1 MLKAHQVSEDPD
13 NQSLKKKVKYLFSQG
28 EVRVLYKNRSINIIL
43 EKNTSLIILQEDSL
57 TLQAEVMAINKAA
70 DQVKR

>member
-13 NQSLKKKVKYLFSQG
+13 NQSFKKKVKYLFSQG

-57 TLQAEVMAINKAA
+57 TLQAEVMAVNKAA